1 MPRLRKVGSSAAVVW
16 TAVALMAACCQSGF
30 AQNADAEADAGQ
42 KALGEAEVI
51 HAQVHVVDL
60 PATNAS
66 VTLRGPHGHLADV
79 DVNPQLAD
87 VRTLRVGDKLNIA
100 YQQALLL
107 HIDKVTTKGV
117 RERIETTATIP
128 ASAGY
133 ASSAHRVQIVATVLK
148 IDRKS
153 RMVTLRGPKHRQVLR
168 AAERIPLDELKVGDS
183 VRAEFISAAAV
194 EVVRK

>member
-1 MPRLRKVGSSAAVVW
+1 MTRRRKAGSSAAAMW
-16 TAVALMAACCQSGF
+16 SAAVLMAAFCQSGF
-30 AQNADAEADAGQ
+30 AQDANADAGQ
-42 KALGEAEVI
+42 AALGKAEVI
-51 HAQVHVVDL
+51 HAQVQVVAIY
-60 PATNAS
+60 PATNS

-87 VRTLRVGDKLNIA
+87 VRTLRVGDTLNVA

-107 HIDKVTTKGV
+107 QIDKVTTKGV
-117 RERIETTATIP
+117 RERIETTAAIP
-128 ASAGY
+128 ASGGY

-153 RMVTLRGPKHRQVLR
+153 RMVTLRGPKHQQVLR
-168 AAERIPLDELKVGDS
+168 AAAGIPLNELKVGDS
-183 VRAEFISAAAV
+183 VRAEFVSAAAV

>member
-1 MPRLRKVGSSAAVVW
+1 
-16 TAVALMAACCQSGF
+16 MAACCRSGF
-30 AQNADAEADAGQ
+30 AQNADAEADACQ
-42 KALGEAEVI
+42 KALGEADVI
-51 HAQVHVVDL
+51 HAQVHIAAIY
-60 PATNAS
+60 PATNS
-66 VTLRGPHGHLADV
+66 VTLRGPHGNLADV
-79 DVNPQLAD
+79 DVNPKLGD
-87 VRTLRVGDKLNIA
+87 VRKLRVGDKLNVA

-107 HIDKVTTKGV
+107 QIDTVRTKGV

-168 AAERIPLDELKVGDS
+168 AAERIPLYELKVGDS

-194 EVVRK
+194 EVVRE

>member
-1 MPRLRKVGSSAAVVW
+1 MACLRKMGSSAEVMW
-16 TAVALMAACCQSGF
+16 AVAVLMTACCQSGF
-30 AQNADAEADAGQ
+30 AQDTDAAADAGQ
-42 KALGEAEVI
+42 KALGQAEVV
-51 HAQVHVVDL
+51 HAQVHVVAIH
-60 PATNAS
+60 PATNS
-66 VTLRGPHGHLADV
+66 IMLRGPHGNLADV

-87 VRTLRVGDKLNIA
+87 VRKLRVGDKLNVA

-107 HIDKVTTKGV
+107 QVDKVTTKGV

-148 IDRKS
+148 IDRKT

-194 EVVRK
+194 EVVRE